1 MSALVSGT
9 NFLRTQNVRYHSGSR
24 VFGMGYKTLSKR
36 NVPFWSKLPSLRSL
50 LISGG
55 RFKAPSGADNKT
67 GTKPL
72 CGNVFDQNQV
82 GSCTAES
89 TCKASR
95 ITLQGKGL
103 MPAGVEDFSQ
113 RIMYGQTR
121 QIERAA
127 TQDPN
132 LPEYALTDSGC
143 EPADCITSI
152 NSLGIAPME
161 APVGG
166 YYNDVWSANV
176 NQEIILKDEEKTWL
190 EPGAHLVDVSPG
202 NSSLVQEWQAAVNAN
217 LGSTLAL
224 FVDTQNFMAYDGSTP
239 IQKIDLN
246 DPQGGGHQ
254 ITGPV
259 GWYTSSSLGLVWIFL
274 NSWGSWGQAGFG
286 EITHNCLMTSI
297 DASIVFDTTL
307 EAA

>member
-1 MSALVSGT
+1 VTAIIPGL
-9 NFLRTQNVRYHSGSR
+9 NFLRTPNLRYAHPSGK
-24 VFGMGYKTLSKR
+24 VFGMGYRTLSTR
-36 NVPFWSKLPSLRSL
+36 NASKWAAMPVVGSL
-50 LISGG
+50 LQKMGA
-55 RFKAPSGADNKT
+55 RAPSGADNKT

-72 CGNVFDQNQV
+72 FGSVFDQNQV

-95 ITLQGKGL
+95 ITLVGKGQ
-103 MPAGVEDFSQ
+103 MPSGVSDFSQ

-127 TQDPN
+127 TQDAN
-132 LPEYALTDSGC
+132 LPEPMLQDSGC

-152 NSLGIAPME
+152 NELGVAPME

-166 YYNDVWSANV
+166 YYNDVFAGNV
-176 NQEIILKDEEKTWL
+176 NQEIVLSDEEKTWI
-190 EPGAHLVDVSPG
+190 EPGAHLVNLQS
-202 NSSLVQEWQAAVNAN
+202 SSLVSEWQAAVNAN

-224 FVDTQNFMAYDGSTP
+224 FVDTQNFMAYNGSSP
-239 IQKIDLN
+239 IQKIDLS

-259 GWYTSSSLGLVWIFL
+259 GWYTSSSLGLIWIFG
-274 NSWGSWGQAGFG
+274 NSWSETWGQAGFG
-286 EITHNCLMTSI
+286 EITHTCLMTAI
-297 DASIVFDTTL
+297 DASIVFDTSL